1 MKGILNMICIYS
13 FLKWGKDWQEADMD
27 IYEDYKSYKK
37 YKKEHK
43 KTYQYVFDYFS
54 EQILSG
60 ELKVNDK
67 IPPER
72 EIAEKL
78 DVSRNSIREVMHML
92 EINGLLECRQG
103 SGNYVRCE
111 PKDYMLTFINMVMML
126 QNINYTEVYH
136 IRMGFETVALQLAM
150 REASPEEVEGIH
162 KILLQMDKIMDPVD
176 SAQLD
181 IEFHNRLIEASHNR
195 LIILYSSMLR
205 DLMNQFIVDFR
216 VKIMEELQ
224 RGEELKRAHWNIYDS
239 LVNKDFVSGSFAM
252 KKHFDIIGEQLKF
265 IEAKLQKK

>member
-1 MKGILNMICIYS
+1 MSNL
-13 FLKWGKDWQEADMD
+13 DE
-27 IYEDYKSYKK
+27 YKSYKNYRS
-37 YKKEHK
+37 YKNEHK

-60 ELKVNDK
+60 ELKVGDK

-111 PKDYMLTFINMVMML
+111 PQEYMSTFINMVMSL
-126 QNINYTEVYH
+126 SSISYTEVYH
-136 IRMGFETVALQLAM
+136 IRMGYETVALKLAISQ
-150 REASPEEVEGIH
+150 ATEEEIERMHELLVKMDEITNPVE
-162 KILLQMDKIMDPVD
+162 

-181 IEFHNRLIEASHNR
+181 IEFHNTLINASHNR
-195 LIILYSSMLR
+195 MIILYTTMLK
-205 DLMNQFIVDFR
+205 DLMHQFIADFR
-216 VKIMEELQ
+216 VKIMEDKMRSEA
-224 RGEELKRAHWNIYDS
+224 LKRSHWNIYDA
-239 LVNKDFVSGSFAM
+239 LVDKDFVAGSSAM
-252 KKHFDIIGEQLKF
+252 QKHFDIVGEQL
-265 IEAKLQKK
+265 ELMEQTYRRKK